1 MVAGITRRR
10 QLDDDVG
17 QALVHMIRRA
27 EDAQERAARE
37 RGMHPTDF
45 RCICFLKSHGT
56 PASPKEII
64 AYLGLTS
71 GAGTALLDRLEA
83 AGFIKRLCNPDDGRS
98 YLIWLDTEAAAG
110 PLALYQHIQEKY
122 YAATADLSDEN
133 LQAIAF
139 YLGRIQTLSA
149 ELNAALYDGAA

>member
-1 MVAGITRRR
+1 MVAEITRR
-10 QLDDDVG
+10 QLNEDVE
-17 QALVHMIRRA
+17 QALIHMIRRV

-37 RGMHPTDF
+37 YGMHPTDF
-45 RCICFLKSHGT
+45 RCLGFLKSHGK

-83 AGFIKRLCNPDDGRS
+83 AGFIKRLGNPDDRRS
-98 YLIWLDTEAAAG
+98 YLIWLDTEAAAD
-110 PLALYQHIQEKY
+110 PLALSQHIQEKY
-122 YAATADLSDEN
+122 RAATADLSDEN

-149 ELNAALYDGAA
+149 ELNAALYGGAV